1 MTPSSCSTP
10 CVIYKFMDDMDDM
23 DEEAEE
29 LGGKRAFFAGDYAR

>member
-10 CVIYKFMDDMDDM
+10 CVIYKFMDDMDA
-23 DEEAEE
+23 EAEAQE